1 MTALYRTVWRVSGRQ
16 QILLIVLSLATAAI
30 AAAPLKFQ
38 QLVINSL
45 VEGGTVDRLVW
56 LCAAFL
62 GAVLL
67 SAGLKFLL
75 SLRISVLG
83 ERIILM
89 MRERLYGNAVHDTKA
104 GDANVPKR
112 GSLVNMLTAEAEAVG
127 GFAGSAI
134 ASPLLQLG
142 TLVSV
147 LTFVFVQQPRLG
159 IIVAAV
165 VIPQAVIVVALQ
177 KRINREVRARVMAL
191 RDASDRISQSELR
204 EPDAAVAED
213 FQLTFTIRRRI
224 YALKL
229 SIKLALSVIGAL
241 GAVAI
246 LFIGGWLVLQGRSDV
261 GTVVASLSGL
271 ARIDGPWRTLIQ
283 FFRQASTVRVN
294 YEMLVHA
301 LRARA

>member
-1 MTALYRTVWRVSGRQ
+1 MIELYRAVWRVSGRQ
-16 QILLIVLSLATAAI
+16 QLLLIALSLATAAL

-45 VEGGTVDRLVW
+45 VEGGTVERLVW

-67 SAGLKFLL
+67 SAGLKFVL

-83 ERIILM
+83 ERVILM
-89 MRERLYGNAVHDTKA
+89 ARERLYGNAVHDTQSGKA
-104 GDANVPKR
+104 EPIRR
-112 GSLVNMLTAEAEAVG
+112 GTLVNMLTAEAEVVG

-134 ASPLLQLG
+134 AGPLLQLG

-165 VIPQAVIVVALQ
+165 VIPQAVIVVTLQ
-177 KRINREVRARVMAL
+177 KRINREVRARVTAL
-191 RDASDRISQSELR
+191 RDASDRISQSDLLET
-204 EPDAAVAED
+204 DAAVAED
-213 FQLTFTIRRRI
+213 FRLTFTIRRRI
-224 YALKL
+224 YAFKL
-229 SIKLALSVIGAL
+229 SIKLALSVITAL

-294 YEMLVHA
+294 YEMLTKA
-301 LRARA
+301 LAKRG